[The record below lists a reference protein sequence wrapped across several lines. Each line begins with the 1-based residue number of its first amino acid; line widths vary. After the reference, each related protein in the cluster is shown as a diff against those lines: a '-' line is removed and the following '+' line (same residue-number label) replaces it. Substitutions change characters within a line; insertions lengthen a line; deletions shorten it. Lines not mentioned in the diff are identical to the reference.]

1 MKKNKKSFVLI
12 AEDDPDDRYLLESA
26 LKDSNIHDGYIFHEN
41 GVLTMQ
47 YLNNLKLQI
56 DHSLLPDLILLDLNM
71 PKKDGREV
79 LKEIK
84 SDPMLRHI
92 PVVIFT
98 TTKNEH
104 EISRCYEMGANSYIV
119 KPVSY
124 NELMKVLKAIWEY
137 WTEISTTPTNK

>member
-26 LKDSNIHDGYIFHEN
+26 LKDSNIFEGFKFIEN
-41 GVLTMQ
+41 GVLIMEH
-47 YLNNLKLQI
+47 LNTLKLQKENNP
-56 DHSLLPDLILLDLNM
+56 LPDLILLDLNM

-84 SDPMLRHI
+84 SDTILRQI
-92 PVVIFT
+92 PVVVFT
-98 TTKNEH
+98 TTKNEN

-124 NELMKVLKAIWEY
+124 HELIKVLKAIWEY
-137 WTEISTTPTNK
+137 WTEISTPPINN